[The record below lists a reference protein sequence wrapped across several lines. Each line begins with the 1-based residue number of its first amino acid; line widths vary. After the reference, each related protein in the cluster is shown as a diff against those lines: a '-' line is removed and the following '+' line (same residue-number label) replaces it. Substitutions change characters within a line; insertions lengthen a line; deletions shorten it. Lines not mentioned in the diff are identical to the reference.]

1 MIEAIRVTNA
11 SRHWVLGEQSQCNRF
26 CQSGREDCF
35 EGSLKNAWHDICLKN
50 DLLPCIFIAPI
61 LSRDVC
67 FILEATRWFWGIG
80 TASGKEV
87 VVEEIGNDFLRVGL
101 D

>member
-1 MIEAIRVTNA
+1 
-11 SRHWVLGEQSQCNRF
+11 
-26 CQSGREDCF
+26 
-35 EGSLKNAWHDICLKN
+35 
-50 DLLPCIFIAPI
+50 
-61 LSRDVC
+61 
-67 FILEATRWFWGIG
+67 LEATRWFWGIG